1 MVAGTAVVNRL
12 LRPAIAVPAA
22 LLGFG
27 LALLLAGPD
36 AAPLSSV
43 LRVAT
48 GLAGILT
55 FGLAGLDLVEEP
67 KFRTSLR
74 ARIWRPL
81 TSASGVWAVSIL
93 ALSVALTADSANVPL
108 PDVSLPMWG
117 EYLGSVSTGRLL
129 IMMFACASLCCVLA
143 GLEHNFRRA
152 HTPLPLLALSV
163 LGLAGLPMAGHLSQ
177 QSLGAVVILAHVLCA
192 AVWCGLL
199 AAMALTVRHRGEW
212 ARLLPRFSVAAF
224 AAVWVL
230 LATGVLGALLQPA
243 GPLRREGSDPASVL
257 FALVDTGYG
266 RILLA
271 KSLLLVL
278 LIAGGWWSRRN
289 WVPAARGHRLDA
301 AVSLRRAC
309 AEIAVMAVVLGLAA
323 ALATTA

>member
-1 MVAGTAVVNRL
+1 MSAGAVVVDRL

-27 LALLLAGPD
+27 LALLLAGSDP
-36 AAPLSSV
+36 APASGL
-43 LRVAT
+43 LRVAVV
-48 GLAGILT
+48 LAGILT
-55 FGLAGLDLVEEP
+55 FGLAALDLVEEP
-67 KFRTSLR
+67 KFRPALR
-74 ARIWRPL
+74 ARVWRPL
-81 TSASGVWAVSIL
+81 TAAAGVWAVSIL
-93 ALSVALTADSANVPL
+93 ALSVALTADSADVPL

-117 EYLGSVSTGRLL
+117 EYLGSVATGRLL
-129 IMMFACASLCCVLA
+129 IMMFACAGVCAALA

-177 QSLGAVVILAHVLCA
+177 QSLGAIVILAHVLCA

-199 AAMALTVRHRGEW
+199 AAMALTLRRRGEW

-224 AAVWVL
+224 GSVWVL
-230 LATGVLGALLQPA
+230 LASGVLGALLQPA
-243 GPLRREGSDPASVL
+243 GPLRRDGSDPAAILS
-257 FALVDTGYG
+257 ALVDTGYG

-271 KSLLLVL
+271 KTVLLVL
-278 LIAGGWWSRRN
+278 LIVAGRWSRRN
-289 WVPAARGHRLDA
+289 WVPAAQGHRLDA
-301 AVSLRRAC
+301 DVSLRRAC
-309 AEIAVMAVVLGLAA
+309 AEIGVMAVVLGLAA